1 MATAHDC
8 RDCGER
14 WEDNISHGECP
25 VCGSISITSAYDEP
39 YEDEEEDDE
48 VADIRRAIYDDL
60 KVEAF

>member
-8 RDCGER
+8 LTCGER
-14 WEDNISHGECP
+14 WEDNISHGACP

-39 YEDEEEDDE
+39 YEDEDDE